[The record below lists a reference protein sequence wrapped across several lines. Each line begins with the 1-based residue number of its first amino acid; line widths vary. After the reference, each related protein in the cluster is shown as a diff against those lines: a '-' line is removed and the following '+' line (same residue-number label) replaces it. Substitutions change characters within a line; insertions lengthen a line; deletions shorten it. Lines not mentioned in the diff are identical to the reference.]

1 MKPTKVYRLFLI
13 WYLLFLVY
21 FMLVYRRNFDLTW
34 LVKGGLPYLVSIY
47 GKTVNLVPFATI
59 MRYMKSLHSGADLFL
74 INILGN
80 IVFFIP
86 MGILRQAFKKLKN
99 FWLYILIVLL
109 IILILEVLQ
118 FVTMSGTF
126 DVDDMLLNMIGA
138 LIGYRL
144 FKVRRL

>member
-21 FMLVYRRNFDLTW
+21 FMLVYHRNFDLSW
-34 LVKGGLPYLVSIY
+34 MVKGGLPYLISIY

-59 MRYMKSLHSGADLFL
+59 MRYTVHLRSGIDLFL
-74 INILGN
+74 VN
-80 IVFFIP
+80 IVGNVIFFIP

-99 FWLYILIVLL
+99 IWLYILIVLV
-109 IILILEVLQ
+109 IILLLEVLQ

-144 FKVRRL
+144 FKIRRL